1 MLNPIDTKIKLLLLL
16 LLLLLLV
23 CHGFSKLEVTLGK
36 LSAPETSYSVL
47 LTSILWP
54 HLAVHV

>member
-23 CHGFSKLEVTLGK
+23 CHGFSKLKVTLGK
-36 LSAPETSYSVL
+36 LSAAETSYSVL